1 MYHHLR
7 QVSAKWDDIGRELG
21 VSLDFRNG
29 LEQGGTHPEKKLEM
43 ILNNWIQSQ
52 CSTVTWEVLIKV
64 LTEKLQLT
72 SLAQQIKTE
81 LEGIV
86 CISRNIESC

>member
-29 LEQGGTHPEKKLEM
+29 LEQGGTHQEKKLEM
-43 ILNNWIQSQ
+43 ILNNWILSQ
-52 CSTVTWEVLIKV
+52 CSTVTWEALIKV
-64 LTEKLQLT
+64 LTENLQLAT
-72 SLAQQIKTE
+72 IAQQIKTE